1 MGYANVDNLAFDV
14 LANLWGVTDMTTGAH
29 NAVGDGP
36 SPSALPVNHSGVGSA
51 ADAGGNLVGVFGNNW
66 MLFITTSGPFAS
78 MHLPFAIGPTRC
90 EMTGPT
96 FVGNTLVL
104 SVQHPGEDSPTRAA
118 LAANLTFLR
127 TGLEILTLD
136 GSGVFSQ
143 DRAVPVGSQW
153 PGNIARDPTDV
164 ALCPANIVHHR
175 HATFASTRYRTLD
188 TVPAAAAERSSPR
201 HVHGWGSAT
210 GAASTK
216 WISSVQMNSTRGRR
230 RCIPCLIAKA
240 SVCSA
245 AGGPSLW
252 WRLGAVMSRAMRM

>member
-1 MGYANVDNLAFDV
+1 MLFRSGMGYANVDNLAFDV
-14 LANLWGVTDMTTGAH
+14 LGSLWGVTDMTTGIH

-36 SPSALPVNHSGVGSA
+36 SPSALPVNHNGVGSA

-66 MLFITTSGPFAS
+66 MLFIPTYGPFAGV
-78 MHLPFAIGPTRC
+78 HFPFAIGPTRC

-118 LAANLTFLR
+118 LAAHPTFLR

-136 GSGVFSQ
+136 GSGVFPQ

-164 ALCPANIVHHR
+164 ARLAVIGIQR
-175 HATFASTRYRTLD
+175 KQQS
-188 TVPAAAAERSSPR
+188 
-201 HVHGWGSAT
+201 
-210 GAASTK
+210 
-216 WISSVQMNSTRGRR
+216 
-230 RCIPCLIAKA
+230 
-240 SVCSA
+240 
-245 AGGPSLW
+245 
-252 WRLGAVMSRAMRM
+252 WREHWEHDDD